1 VIDSVCYFLAMT
13 TDSSPLLQALPDALA
28 ALQSNDK
35 GLTSAQAQDRLA
47 QNGPNAL
54 VLRRERP
61 VLLQFLARFKN
72 PLVLL
77 LLVASALSA
86 STGDVASSV
95 ITMLVILLSITLDFV
110 QERRAGKAAEKL
122 KAAVAHRVQVWR
134 DGQMGEKPAESLVLG
149 DVVELL
155 AGTLVPAD
163 LRVIAARD
171 CFVNQTLLTG
181 ESYPVEKQPNDAAT
195 SIEPADATHL
205 LFMGT
210 TVVSGTATALVV
222 RTGSQSALGAIGKTL
237 EREAPPTAFETGTR
251 RFGLMI
257 LRLAAVMVVFVL
269 TVCLARHRP
278 LLEALLF
285 SAALA
290 VGLTPEL
297 LPMVV
302 SVTLARGAL
311 RMAKK
316 QVIVK
321 RLGAIHDLGSM
332 DVLCTDKTG
341 TLTEAKIRLERHVDA
356 QGRDSARVLWLAL
369 LNSTFESGL
378 KSPMDE
384 AILKHGEVDIAGWQ
398 KVDEVPFDFERR
410 RVSVLVENGQG
421 EKLLV
426 VKGALEDV
434 VRLSTRWEGDGPA
447 DLRPLDDAARE
458 QITARFDGLGQEGFR
473 VLGVAWKV
481 APADLDHARIDDECT
496 LNFCGFAAFEDPP
509 KESAKAALAQ
519 LAARGVTVKVI
530 SGDNEQVTAHV
541 CQQVGLTV
549 AGHMTGADL
558 EQLDDAALAERV
570 ENTTLFCRMNP
581 TQKARVVQALRQKG
595 HVVGYLGDG
604 INDAPPL
611 HAADVG
617 ISVDSGAD
625 VAKEAAD
632 MILLQQDL
640 AVLNDGIAEG
650 RRTFAN
656 ILKYVMMSTSSNF
669 GNMFSMAAS
678 ALILPFLPM
687 LPVQVLLNNFMYDLS
702 EMPIPLDRVDNDWL
716 KRPHRWDM
724 RFIRN
729 FMLALGPVSSLFDI
743 GTFGLLWW
751 WFGND
756 EKAFH
761 TGWFIESLATQVLV
775 IFVIRTRRL
784 PWKSLPSRALIL
796 TSLSVVVAAFGLPF
810 LPLAA
815 WVGLVPLPL
824 PFLLALLGVVAAY
837 LVVAQVI
844 KMVFYRL
851 VR

>member
-1 VIDSVCYFLAMT
+1 MPDNHA
-13 TDSSPLLQALPDALA
+13 PLLQPLTDALR
-28 ALQSNDK
+28 ALQSQPT
-35 GLTSAQAQDRLA
+35 GLTAAEAQRRRMA
-47 QNGPNAL
+47 NGANVL
-54 VLRRERP
+54 VMRAERP
-61 VLLQFLARFKN
+61 LVLQFLARFKN

-86 STGDVASSV
+86 GTGDVASSV
-95 ITMLVILLSITLDFV
+95 ITALVVLLSITLDFV
-110 QERRAGKAAEKL
+110 QERRAGKAAAKL
-122 KAAVAHRVQVWR
+122 RDAVAHRVAVWR
-134 DGQMGEKPAESLVLG
+134 DGVLAEQPAETLVLG
-149 DVVELL
+149 DVVELA
-155 AGTLVPAD
+155 AGALVPAD
-163 LRVIAARD
+163 VRLLTARD
-171 CFVNQTLLTG
+171 CFVNQSLLTG
-181 ESYPVEKQPNDAAT
+181 ESYPVEKKPSDSAT
-195 SIEPADATHL
+195 SVEPADATHL

-210 TVVSGTATALVV
+210 TVVSGSATAVVV
-222 RTGSQSALGAIGKTL
+222 RTGARSALGGIGKTL
-237 EREAPPTAFETGTR
+237 DVVAPPTAFETGTQ

-257 LRLAAVMVVFVL
+257 LRLAGVMVTFVL
-269 TVCLARHRP
+269 IVCLARQRP
-278 LLEALLF
+278 LLEAILF

-369 LNSTFESGL
+369 LNSRFESGL

-384 AILKHGEVDIAGWQ
+384 AILRHTEVDITGWQ

-410 RVSVLVENGQG
+410 RVSVLVQHGDGQR
-421 EKLLV
+421 LLI
-426 VKGALEDV
+426 VKGALEDIA
-434 VRLSTRWEGDGPA
+434 RLSTRWEGDGPD
-447 DLRPLDDAARE
+447 DLRPLTDADRA
-458 QITARFDGLGQEGFR
+458 QINQRFDGLGQEGFR

-481 APADLDHARIDDECT
+481 APPELDHARIDDEMALT
-496 LNFCGFAAFEDPP
+496 FCGFAAFEDPP
-509 KESAKAALAQ
+509 KASAKAALAE
-519 LAARGVTVKVI
+519 LAARGVTVKVV
-530 SGDNEQVTAHV
+530 SGDNEQVTLHV
-541 CQQVGLTV
+541 CAQVGLNVT
-549 AGHMTGADL
+549 GHLTGAEL
-558 EQLDDAALAERV
+558 EALDEPALAARLDA
-570 ENTTLFCRMNP
+570 TTIFCRMNP
-581 TQKARVVQALRQKG
+581 TQKERVVKAVRARG
-595 HVVGYLGDG
+595 HVVGYMGDG

-656 ILKYVMMSTSSNF
+656 ILKYVMMATSSNF

-678 ALILPFLPM
+678 SLILPFLPM
-687 LPVQVLLNNFMYDLS
+687 LPVQVLLNNFLYDLS
-702 EMPIPLDRVDNDWL
+702 ELPIPLDRVDDRWL
-716 KRPHRWDM
+716 ERPHRWDM

-729 FMLALGPVSSLFDI
+729 FMITLGPLSSLFDI

-751 WFGND
+751 WFGKD

-761 TGWFIESLATQVLV
+761 TGWFIESMATQVLV
-775 IFVIRTRRL
+775 IFVIRTRGL
-784 PWKSLPSRALIL
+784 PWASMPSRALIGA
-796 TSLSVVVAAFGLPF
+796 SLGVVALTFVLPF
-810 LPLAA
+810 TPLAA
-815 WVGLVPLPL
+815 WLGFTPLPL
-824 PFLLALLGVVAAY
+824 PFLAVLLAVVATY
-837 LVVAQVI
+837 LLATQAV
-844 KMVFYRL
+844 KMWFYRHEKSAL
-851 VR
+851 AQ

>member
-1 VIDSVCYFLAMT
+1 MPDEAA
-13 TDSSPLLQALPDALA
+13 PLLQPLTDALR
-28 ALQSNDK
+28 ALATQPA
-35 GLTSAQAQDRLA
+35 GLSQIEAERRLT
-47 QNGPNAL
+47 QNGPNVL
-54 VLRRERP
+54 VMRAERP
-61 VLLQFLARFKN
+61 VVLQFLARFKN

-86 STGDVASSV
+86 GTGDGASSI

-122 KAAVAHRVQVWR
+122 KEAVAHQVQVRR
-134 DGQMGEKPAESLVLG
+134 DGQVSERLAEALVSG
-149 DVVELL
+149 DIVELV
-155 AGTLVPAD
+155 AGSLVPAD
-163 LRVIAARD
+163 LRVVTAHD
-171 CFVNQTLLTG
+171 CFVNQSLLTG
-181 ESYPVEKQPNDAAT
+181 ESYPVEKKPNDAAT
-195 SIEPADATHL
+195 SVEPSDATHVI
-205 LFMGT
+205 FMGT
-210 TVVSGTATALVV
+210 TVVSGAAVAVVV
-222 RTGSQSALGAIGKTL
+222 RTGSQSALGAIGRTL
-237 EREAPPTAFETGTR
+237 EVEAPPTAFEAGTR

-257 LRLAAVMVVFVL
+257 LRLAGVMVTFVL
-269 TVCLARHRP
+269 IVCLARQRP

-302 SVTLARGAL
+302 SVTLSRGAL

-356 QGRDSARVLWLAL
+356 QGRDSARVLWLAV
-369 LNSTFESGL
+369 LNSRFESGL

-384 AILKHGEVDIAGWQ
+384 AILRHEEVDIAGWQ

-410 RVSVLVENGQG
+410 RVSVLVQHSDGRR
-421 EKLLV
+421 LLV
-426 VKGALEDV
+426 VKGALEDIQ
-434 VRLSTRWEGDGPA
+434 RLSTRWEGDGPD
-447 DLRPLDDAARE
+447 DLRPMDDAAHQ
-458 QITARFDGLGQEGFR
+458 QIDARFDALGQEGFR

-481 APADLDHARIDDECT
+481 APPELDHARIDDEVA

-509 KESAKAALAQ
+509 KESAKAALAE

-530 SGDNEQVTAHV
+530 SGDNEQVTVHV
-541 CQQVGLTV
+541 CQQVGL
-549 AGHMTGADL
+549 AIDGRMTGAEL
-558 EQLDDAALAERV
+558 ALLDDAALAAKLDA
-570 ENTTLFCRMNP
+570 TTIFCRMNP
-581 TQKARVVQALRQKG
+581 SQKERIVNALRALG
-595 HVVGYLGDG
+595 HVVGYMGDG

-632 MILLQQDL
+632 MILLRQDL

-656 ILKYVMMSTSSNF
+656 ILKYVMMATSSNF

-678 ALILPFLPM
+678 AVILPFLPM
-687 LPVQVLLNNFMYDLS
+687 LPVQVLLNNFLYDLS
-702 EMPIPLDRVDNDWL
+702 EMPIPLDRVDDDWL
-716 KRPHRWDM
+716 QRPHRWDM

-729 FMLALGPVSSLFDI
+729 FMLTLGPVSSAFDI

-751 WFGND
+751 WFGRD

-775 IFVIRTRRL
+775 IFVIRTRGK
-784 PWKSLPSRALIL
+784 PWQSLPSRALIA
-796 TSLSVVVAAFGLPF
+796 TSLGVVLLAFLLPF
-810 LPLAA
+810 TPVAQ
-815 WVGLVPLPL
+815 WVGFTPLPW
-824 PFLLALLGVVAAY
+824 PFLLALVGVVATY
-837 LVVAQVI
+837 LLVTQWI
-844 KMVFYRL
+844 KTWFYGREKSSL
-851 VR
+851 AH

>member
-1 VIDSVCYFLAMT
+1 MVDEI
-13 TDSSPLLQALPDALA
+13 SPLLQPLA
-28 ALQSNDK
+28 AALHDLDTQPN
-35 GLTSAQAQDRLA
+35 GLSHAEAARRLTA
-47 QNGPNAL
+47 NGANLL
-54 VLRRERP
+54 VLHKERP
-61 VLLQFLARFKN
+61 VILQFLARFRN

-77 LLVASALSA
+77 LLAASGLSA
-86 STGDVASSV
+86 STGDVASSI
-95 ITMLVILLSITLDFV
+95 ITMVMILLSITLDFV

-122 KAAVAHRVQVWR
+122 RDAVAHRVQVWR
-134 DGQMGEKPAESLVLG
+134 DGQVSEQPAESLVLG
-149 DVVELL
+149 DVIALA

-163 LRVIAARD
+163 VRVVTARD
-171 CFVNQTLLTG
+171 CFVNQSLLTG
-181 ESYPVEKQPNDAAT
+181 ETYPVEKKPNDAPT
-195 SIEPADATHL
+195 SAEPSEATHL

-210 TVVSGTATALVV
+210 TVVSGTATAVVV
-222 RTGSQSALGAIGKTL
+222 RTGSQTALGSIGKTL
-237 EREAPPTAFETGTR
+237 ETEAPPTAFEAGTR

-257 LRLAAVMVVFVL
+257 LRLAALMVTFVL
-269 TVCLARHRP
+269 AVCLARHRP
-278 LLEALLF
+278 LLEAILF

-302 SVTLARGAL
+302 SVTLSRGAL

-332 DVLCTDKTG
+332 DILCTDKTG

-384 AILKHGEVDIAGWQ
+384 AILRHGEVDITGWQ
-398 KVDEVPFDFERR
+398 KIDEVPFDFERR
-410 RVSVLVENGQG
+410 RVSVLVQHADGT
-421 EKLLV
+421 KLLV
-426 VKGALEDV
+426 VKGALEDIAQ
-434 VRLSTRWEGDGPA
+434 LSSHWEGDNPA
-447 DLRPLDDAARE
+447 DLRPMDDAAQA
-458 QITARFDGLGQEGFR
+458 QIATRFAGLGDEGFR

-481 APADLDHARIDDECT
+481 APPELEHARIDDET
-496 LNFCGFAAFEDPP
+496 LLNFCGFAAFEDPP
-509 KESAKAALAQ
+509 KESAKAALAT

-530 SGDNEQVTAHV
+530 SGDNEQVTLHV
-541 CQQVGLTV
+541 CQQVGLAVT
-549 AGHMTGADL
+549 GHMTGAQL
-558 EQLDDAALAERV
+558 EALDDAALAV
-570 ENTTLFCRMNP
+570 QLAATTIFCRMNP
-581 TQKARVVQALRQKG
+581 RQKERIVKALRAQG
-595 HVVGYLGDG
+595 HVVGYMGDG

-656 ILKYVMMSTSSNF
+656 ILKYVMMATSSNF

-678 ALILPFLPM
+678 AIILPFLPM
-687 LPVQVLLNNFMYDLS
+687 LPVQVLLNNFLYDLS
-702 EMPIPLDRVDNDWL
+702 EMPIPLDRVDDDWL
-716 KRPHRWDM
+716 QRPHRWDM

-729 FMLALGPVSSLFDI
+729 FMLTLGPVSSLFDI

-751 WFGND
+751 WFGDD

-775 IFVIRTRRL
+775 IFVIRTRGK
-784 PWKSLPSRALIL
+784 PWQSVPSRALIGA
-796 TSLSVVVAAFGLPF
+796 SLSVVLLAFV
-810 LPLAA
+810 LPLTPMAA
-815 WVGLVPLPL
+815 WVGFTPLPW
-824 PFLLALLGVVAAY
+824 PFLLALGGVVAVY
-837 LVVAQVI
+837 LLATQGI
-844 KMVFYRL
+844 KTWFYSREKSAL
-851 VR
+851 AH

>member
-1 VIDSVCYFLAMT
+1 MADKNA
-13 TDSSPLLQALPDALA
+13 PLLQPLTDALA
-28 ALQSNDK
+28 ALGTQAT
-35 GLTSAQAQDRLA
+35 GLTSAEAQLRLTRD
-47 QNGPNAL
+47 GPNVL
-54 VLRRERP
+54 VMRKERP
-61 VLLQFLARFKN
+61 VALQFLARFKN

-86 STGDVASSV
+86 GTGDVASSI
-95 ITMLVILLSITLDFV
+95 ITMLVVLLSITLDFV

-122 KAAVAHRVQVWR
+122 RDAVAHRVDVWR
-134 DGQMGEKPAESLVLG
+134 DGKLGEAPAESLVTG
-149 DVVELL
+149 DVVVLT
-155 AGTLVPAD
+155 AGSLVAAD
-163 LRVIAARD
+163 LRVMESHD
-171 CFVNQTLLTG
+171 CFVNQALLTG
-181 ESYPVEKQPNDAAT
+181 ESYPVEKKPNDTAT
-195 SIEPADATHL
+195 SAEPSEATHV

-210 TVVSGTATALVV
+210 IVVSGSATAVVV
-222 RTGSQSALGAIGKTL
+222 RTGSASALGGIGKTL
-237 EREAPPTAFETGTR
+237 EVEAPPTAFEMGTR

-257 LRLAAVMVVFVL
+257 LRLAAVMVTFVL

-278 LLEALLF
+278 LLEAILF

-356 QGRDSARVLWLAL
+356 QGNDSPRVLWLAL
-369 LNSTFESGL
+369 LNSQFESGL

-384 AILKHGEVDIAGWQ
+384 AILRHTEVDLTGWQ

-410 RVSVLVENGQG
+410 RVSVLVQHPDGRR
-421 EKLLV
+421 LLI
-426 VKGALEDV
+426 VKGALEDIA
-434 VRLSTRWEGDGPA
+434 RLSTRWEGDGPD
-447 DLRPLDDAARE
+447 DLRALDDAATA
-458 QITARFDGLGQEGFR
+458 QITERFDALSREGFR

-481 APADLDHARIDDECT
+481 APPELDHARVDDEVG

-509 KESAKAALAQ
+509 KASAKAALAE
-519 LAARGVTVKVI
+519 LAARGIAVKVI
-530 SGDNEQVTAHV
+530 SGDNEQVTMHV
-541 CQQVGLTV
+541 CAQVGLTV
-549 AGHMTGADL
+549 AGHMTGAAL
-558 EQLDDAALAERV
+558 EQLDDAALATQLDA
-570 ENTTLFCRMNP
+570 TTIFCRMNP
-581 TQKARVVQALRQKG
+581 RQKERIVKALRANG
-595 HVVGYLGDG
+595 HVVGYMGDG

-632 MILLQQDL
+632 MILLLQDL

-656 ILKYVMMSTSSNF
+656 ILKYVMMATSSNF

-678 ALILPFLPM
+678 AIILPFLPM
-687 LPVQVLLNNFMYDLS
+687 LPVQVLLNNFLYDLS
-702 EMPIPLDRVDNDWL
+702 EMPIPLDRVDDDWL
-716 KRPHRWDM
+716 QRPHRWDM

-729 FMLALGPVSSLFDI
+729 FMLTLGPVSSVFDI

-751 WFGND
+751 WFGKD

-775 IFVIRTRRL
+775 IFVIRTRGK
-784 PWKSLPSRALIL
+784 PWASLPSRTLVG
-796 TSLSVVVAAFGLPF
+796 TSLGVALLGFVLPF
-810 LPLAA
+810 TPLAA
-815 WVGLVPLPL
+815 WVGFAPLPL
-824 PFLLALLGVVAAY
+824 PFLGVLVGVVATY
-837 LVVAQVI
+837 LLVTQGI
-844 KMVFYRL
+844 KTWFYSREKSSL
-851 VR
+851 AH